1 MPSIFKFLLFIF
13 IICSYPVSH
22 AQIKPKAKDTLKVY
36 RSIEKYSKKRGFT
49 KFLHHLVFKPVEKQ
63 RMKKNSFQK
72 TKRQVYDGLEGKIIR
87 KIQITTLDPFG
98 YSEIDTTVKPARFIY
113 KTGNSL
119 HTKTKALAIK
129 NLLLIKRNTPLD
141 SMLVKE
147 SERLIRSQRYIRG
160 VRITAQ
166 LASKNSDSVDVSIRV
181 LDSWSLLPDFSASS
195 SKSTFYL
202 TDRNFAGTGH
212 EFANSY
218 TKSLKTSQEG
228 YKTSYTIPN
237 IMNTFIKST
246 VSYTIDLDGNFTKL
260 INIER
265 PFFSTYTR
273 WAAGVYLDQQFN
285 HSKVLD
291 ANQVLQDQSFKSNSQ
306 DYWGGHSFK
315 VFEGNTEENR
325 ATNLITSLR
334 YYHKNYIEKP
344 VELQDSLGLY
354 TSESLYLLGIGLS
367 SRQYTQDK
375 YIFNFNIVE
384 DVASGVLYN
393 ITTGYQKKNNDYRFY
408 LGGRFALGKYFD
420 FGYLSTNIEYGTYF
434 DHSKTV
440 QNTFNISTVYFTNL
454 YENGTGRWKF
464 RQFIKPEL
472 IIGHNRLN
480 SNTDRLTFN
489 GDAGIRG
496 FSSQTLFGTKKLLVT
511 FQTQGYSPW
520 KLLGFRLN
528 PFLNFSLGMLGQ
540 ENVDFKNSEVYS
552 QVGLGVILSND
563 FLVFHNFQFSFSY
576 YPRIPVDAG
585 SNFKTNS
592 IKSYDL
598 GLQEFDLSKPY
609 IVPYQ

>member
-1 MPSIFKFLLFIF
+1 MLPIPKFLLLLLIL
-13 IICSYPVSH
+13 CSYQISP
-22 AQIKPKAKDTLKVY
+22 AQVDPKVKDTSKVY
-36 RSIEKYSKKRGFT
+36 RSIEKYSKKRGIT
-49 KFLHHLVFKPVEKQ
+49 KFLHKLVFKPVEKQ

-72 TKRQVYDGLEGKIIR
+72 IKKQDYSGLEGKIIR
-87 KIQITTLDPFG
+87 RIEVVTLDPFG
-98 YSEIDTTVKPARFIY
+98 YSEIDTAAKPKSFIY

-119 HTKTKALAIK
+119 HTKTKKLAIK

-141 SMLVKE
+141 SLLVKE

-160 VRITAQ
+160 VRISSQ
-166 LASKNSDSVDVSIRV
+166 LVSKDSDSVDVSVRV

-212 EFANSY
+212 EFSNSY
-218 TKSLKTSQEG
+218 TKSMKNNQEG

-237 IMNTFIKST
+237 ILNTFIRST
-246 VSYTIDLDGNFTKL
+246 VSYTIDLESNYAKF
-260 INIER
+260 INVER
-265 PFFSTYTR
+265 PFFSPYTR

-315 VFEGNTEENR
+315 VFDGNTEDER

-334 YYHKNYIEKP
+334 YYNKNYIEKP
-344 VELQDSLGLY
+344 ADFQDSLGIY
-354 TSESLYLLGIGLS
+354 SSENLYLIGIGLS
-367 SRQYTQDK
+367 SRKYTQDK
-375 YIFNFNIVE
+375 YIFNFNIIE

-393 ITTGYQKKNNDYRFY
+393 ITTGYQKKNNDYHLY
-408 LGGRFALGKYFD
+408 LGGRFALGKYFK
-420 FGYLSTNIEYGTYF
+420 FGYLSTNVEYGTYF

-440 QNTFNISTVYFTNL
+440 QNTFNWSSVYFTNL

-480 SNTDRLTFN
+480 SNSDRLTFN
-489 GDAGIRG
+489 DEAGIKG

-520 KLLGFRLN
+520 RLLGFRLN
-528 PFLNFSLGMLGQ
+528 PFFNFSMGMLGQ
-540 ENVDFKNSEVYS
+540 ENVDFKNSKVYS
-552 QVGLGVILSND
+552 QIGLGVILSND

-576 YPRIPVDAG
+576 YPNIPVDAG
-585 SNFKTNS
+585 STFKTNS
-592 IKSYDL
+592 IRSYDF
-598 GLQEFDLSKPY
+598 GLQDFDISKPY

>member
-1 MPSIFKFLLFIF
+1 MSLNLKFLVLFLIL
-13 IICSYPVSH
+13 CSYQISP
-22 AQIKPKAKDTLKVY
+22 AQVTPKAKDTSKVY
-36 RSIEKYSKKRGFT
+36 LNIEKYSKKRGVT
-49 KFLHHLVFKPVEKQ
+49 KFLHKLVFKPVEKQ
-63 RMKKNSFQK
+63 RIKKNSFQK
-72 TKRQVYDGLEGKIIR
+72 IKRQDYSGLEGKIIR
-87 KIQITTLDPFG
+87 QINVVTLDPFG
-98 YSEIDTTVKPARFIY
+98 YSEIDTTLQPKHFIH

-119 HTKTKALAIK
+119 HTKTKKLAIK

-141 SMLVKE
+141 SLLVKE
-147 SERLIRSQRYIRG
+147 SERLIRSQRYIRA
-160 VRITAQ
+160 VQISSQ
-166 LASKNSDSVDVSIRV
+166 LVSESSDSVDVSIRV
-181 LDSWSLLPDFSASS
+181 LDSWSLIPDFSASN

-212 EFANSY
+212 EFSNSY
-218 TKSLKTSQEG
+218 TKSLKSSQEG

-237 IMNTFIKST
+237 IMNTFIRST
-246 VSYTIDLDGNFTKL
+246 MSYTIDLDANYAKS

-265 PFFSTYTR
+265 PFFSPYTR
-273 WAAGVYLDQQFN
+273 WAAGAYLDQQLN
-285 HSKVLD
+285 HSKSLD
-291 ANQVLQDQSFKSNSQ
+291 ANQILQSQSFKSNSQ

-315 VFEGNTEENR
+315 LFDGNTEDDR

-334 YYHKNYIEKP
+334 YYNKDYIEKP
-344 VELQDSLGLY
+344 FNFQDSLGIY
-354 TSESLYLLGIGLS
+354 SSENLYLIGIGMS
-367 SRQYTQDK
+367 SRKYTQDK

-393 ITTGYQKKNNDYRFY
+393 ITTGYQKKNNDYRLY
-408 LGGRFALGKYFD
+408 LGGRFALGDYFK
-420 FGYLSTNIEYGTYF
+420 FGYLSGNIEYGTYF

-440 QNTFNISTVYFTNL
+440 QNTINFSSVYFTNL
-454 YENGTGRWKF
+454 FENGTGRWKF

-480 SNTDRLTFN
+480 SNSDRLTFN

-528 PFLNFSLGMLGQ
+528 PFLNFTMGTLGQ
-540 ENVDFKNSEVYS
+540 ENVDFKKSKVYS
-552 QVGLGVILSND
+552 QFGLGVIVSND

-576 YPRIPVDAG
+576 YPSIPVDAG
-585 SNFKTNS
+585 STFKTNS
-592 IKSYDL
+592 IKSYDF
-598 GLQEFDLSKPY
+598 GLQDFDLSKPY